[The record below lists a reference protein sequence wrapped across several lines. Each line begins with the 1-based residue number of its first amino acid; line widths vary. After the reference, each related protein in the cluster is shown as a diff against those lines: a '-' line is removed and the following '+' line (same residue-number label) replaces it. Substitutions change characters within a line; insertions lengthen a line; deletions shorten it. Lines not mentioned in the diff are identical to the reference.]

1 MTSPATSPSAKAAQP
16 PAAPAYLQSE
26 LYDSPTDLAHW
37 PLLAPLLRTWQAEV
51 WEKDHSEV
59 RGCWH
64 YDRAAV
70 QLQQRHQWAV
80 VLAATMGTAAVV
92 FAILQLGMEHRIGR
106 AWLADS
112 LRAMVGSSFGSV
124 VVQDSATDA
133 LMYLELGCLLLAIT
147 TIGSAALYSLDHRWR
162 ELRFKAEHYR
172 MLKFRCKN

>member
-26 LYDSPTDLAHW
+26 LYDSPADLAHW

-92 FAILQLGMEHRIGR
+92 FAILQLGMEHRIGG
-106 AWLADS
+106 AWLAD
-112 LRAMVGSSFGSV
+112 RAGMGIDGYFLGVALGITAYGV
-124 VVQDSATDA
+124 VTASGVRP
-133 LMYLELGCLLLAIT
+133 GV
-147 TIGSAALYSLDHRWR
+147 WR
-162 ELRFKAEHYR
+162 GR
-172 MLKFRCKN
+172 